1 MKKSNNKSSESPID
15 LTSLDD
21 LKLLAL
27 RAAVDGEARNRGLN
41 FNVGEIGE
49 KLAISVFKER
59 PDLPVLVPAPPG
71 TKNIDAISREGNR
84 YSIKTQQRAK
94 KSGTIYPDQIDNGRQ
109 LFEFIL
115 IVLINENIALERIIE
130 LDWQQFC
137 AVRSWDIRMNAWYV
151 SRSNRVLNAGRQIY
165 PRPTA
170 PTDLTYP
177 TGVTEQNSDT
187 DVTAAELCGCS
198 GR

>member
-1 MKKSNNKSSESPID
+1 MKKHKNKSSESPLD
-15 LTSLDD
+15 LTLLDD

-27 RAAVDGEARNRGLN
+27 RAAVDGEARNRGLS

-49 KLAISVFKER
+49 KLAISIFKQR
-59 PDLPVLVPAPPG
+59 PDLPVLVPAPRG

-94 KSGTIYPDQIDNGRQ
+94 KSGTIYPDPLDNERQ

-115 IVLINENIALERIIE
+115 IVLIDENFTLERIVE

-151 SRSNRVLNAGRQIY
+151 ARSNRVLSAGRQIY
-165 PRPTA
+165 PGPESLATLPLPTS
-170 PTDLTYP
+170 LTEKKP
-177 TGVTEQNSDT
+177 DNTI
-187 DVTAAELCGCS
+187 AHF
-198 GR
+198 